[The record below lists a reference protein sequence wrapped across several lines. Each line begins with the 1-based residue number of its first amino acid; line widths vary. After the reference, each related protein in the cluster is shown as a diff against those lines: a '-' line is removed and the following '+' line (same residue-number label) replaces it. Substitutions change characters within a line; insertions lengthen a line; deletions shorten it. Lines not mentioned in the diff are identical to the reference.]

1 MRAGQLLRVCIRS
14 HLREHGGLPHSP
26 ETCQVYLRT
35 VEQIDEHH
43 VANVADDR
51 MEGSG
56 RVMTATSN
64 FQMNEVLKQMKTSG
78 KQKAENF

>member
-1 MRAGQLLRVCIRS
+1 MRVGQFLRVCIRS
-14 HLREHGGLPHSP
+14 QLREHGGLPHTP

-51 MEGSG
+51 MEGSR
-56 RVMTATSN
+56 RVMAVA
-64 FQMNEVLKQMKTSG
+64 QYYQ
-78 KQKAENF
+78 